1 MAKGPFF
8 IAVAATVG
16 MLLAGADVWLS
27 LAIFGLWCASL
38 FLLRPK
44 EEEEASASQV
54 APDQDKVLAAFLEP
68 VDTPLLLIDSGRI
81 VSANRVARSELGA
94 HIVGQ
99 DVRVALRHPAAIG
112 LISGNG
118 ETAEKS
124 TMVEGLTSPRSLFE
138 VQLHRVND
146 RYQLVQLN
154 DRSREGDVSRAHT
167 DFVANASHELRTP
180 LASIIGY
187 IETLSDDDGSMDSAT
202 RKRFL
207 DIVLREANRMRAL
220 IEDLMSLSRIEAEK
234 HQRPAERIDLVPVAQ
249 AIAKDVAAIHGA
261 DRIRCEMADAHAMIL
276 GDHAQID
283 QLIRNL
289 VDNALKYGSDDQ
301 PVTISIGSDA
311 RGILFEVRDRGPG
324 IDPDH
329 LPHLTRRFYRTDP
342 GRSQAAG
349 GTGLGLAI
357 VKHIVERHRASLDI
371 ASIVGEGT
379 TVSVRFPKAAELV
392 TETNYDNGVTQL
404 S

>member
-16 MLLAGADVWLS
+16 MIIAGASIWLA
-27 LAIFGLWCASL
+27 LAVLALWCGSL
-38 FLLRPK
+38 WLVRPAAP
-44 EEEEASASQV
+44 EEAASDRRML
-54 APDQDKVLAAFLEP
+54 DQDALLAAFLDP
-68 VDTPLLLIDSGRI
+68 VDAPLLLIDRGRI
-81 VSANRVARSELGA
+81 SSANRAAREALGG

-99 DVRVALRHPAAIG
+99 DVRVALRHPAAVG
-112 LISGNG
+112 LINSDQPDAAKMI
-118 ETAEKS
+118 TI
-124 TMVEGLTSPRSLFE
+124 EGLTSPRSRFE
-138 VQLHRVND
+138 MQLHQIDD
-146 RYQLVQLN
+146 RYRLVQLT

-187 IETLSDDDGSMDSAT
+187 SETLRDDEGAMDKAT
-202 RKRFL
+202 RNRFL
-207 DIVLREANRMRAL
+207 DTMLRESNRMRAL
-220 IEDLMSLSRIEAEK
+220 IDDLMSLSRIEAEK
-234 HQRPAERIDLVPVAQ
+234 HQRPSEKIDLVPVAQ
-249 AIAKDVAAIHGA
+249 AIAKDVAAIHGGE
-261 DRIRCEMADAHAMIL
+261 RIRCSFTADHAMIL

-289 VDNALKYGSDDQ
+289 VDNALKYGSAIE
-301 PVTISIGSDA
+301 PVTLAISSDA
-311 RGILFEVRDRGPG
+311 RHIIFVVQDRGQG
-324 IDPDH
+324 IDPDQ

-357 VKHIVERHRASLDI
+357 VKHIVERHRATLDI
-371 ASIVGEGT
+371 ASKVGEGT
-379 TVSVRFPKAAELV
+379 TVSVRFPRAVESVA
-392 TETNYDNGVTQL
+392 ETNYDNSVTEL